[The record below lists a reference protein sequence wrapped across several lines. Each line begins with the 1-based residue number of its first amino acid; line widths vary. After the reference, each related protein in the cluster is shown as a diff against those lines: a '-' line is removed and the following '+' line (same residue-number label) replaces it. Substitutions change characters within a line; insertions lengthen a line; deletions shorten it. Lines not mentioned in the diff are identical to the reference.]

1 MRVRAREPD
10 LALAEHRHYNAK
22 RDGGPGGVSMRS
34 LPTEVFFEERRA
46 IYELEQLTES
56 PASERPIT
64 VREINRPG
72 MCLTG
77 FTANFLH
84 DRIQILGETEIHYLR
99 TLPGPELERAV
110 DTLFQFPLVCI
121 IVSKKLDP
129 PPYLIQ
135 KANEH
140 RVPIFRT
147 PMSTTPFIHSITEY
161 LTVYFAPRD
170 ALHASLV
177 DVYGVGLLFTGR
189 SGIGK
194 SETALDL
201 VERGHRLVADDVV
214 EVFKKGEE
222 VLIGAGRKLLEH
234 CMEIRGIGI
243 IDVREI
249 FGIRAIRIQK
259 RIEVVVRL
267 EEWQGDRE
275 YDRHGLTRATTHI
288 LGVAIPTVVIPIY
301 PGKNITVL
309 AEVVSLDHMLRTY
322 GFSAAENLQQRVL
335 QNSKVRARLE
345 EYLKNDEE

>member
-1 MRVRAREPD
+1 MRA
-10 LALAEHRHYNAK
+10 
-22 RDGGPGGVSMRS
+22 
-34 LPTEVFFEERRA
+34 LPTEVFFEERRGV
-46 IYELEQLTES
+46 YELELLSDS
-56 PASERPIT
+56 PVSERPIT

-84 DRIQILGETEIHYLR
+84 DRVQILGETEIHYLR
-99 TLPGPELERAV
+99 TLAPADQERAI

-121 IVSKKLDP
+121 IISKKLDV
-129 PPYLIQ
+129 PPYLLR
-135 KANEH
+135 KANDR
-140 RVPIFRT
+140 RVPVFRT
-147 PMSTTPFIHSITEY
+147 PLSTTPFIHALTEY
-161 LTVYFAPRD
+161 LTVTFAPRD

-194 SETALDL
+194 SETALDC

-214 EVFKKGEE
+214 EVFKKGED
-222 VLIGAGRKLLEH
+222 VLIGTGRKLLEH

-267 EEWQGDRE
+267 EEWSSDRD
-275 YDRHGLTRATTHI
+275 YDRHGLERETTHI
-288 LGVAIPTVVIPIY
+288 LGVPIPTVVIPIY

-322 GFSAAENLQQRVL
+322 GFNAAENLQARVL
-335 QNSKVRARLE
+335 QSSRTRTQLDD
-345 EYLKNDEE
+345 YLRNDEE

>member
-1 MRVRAREPD
+1 MRVLPVSTFYEEKRHVYD
-10 LALAEHRHYNAK
+10 LELLTASAESA
-22 RDGGPGGVSMRS
+22 
-34 LPTEVFFEERRA
+34 
-46 IYELEQLTES
+46 
-56 PASERPIT
+56 RPIS

-77 FTANFLH
+77 FTTNFLH
-84 DRIQILGETEIHYLR
+84 DRIQILGETEIHYLQ
-99 TLPGPELERAV
+99 TLAPADLEHAI

-121 IVSKKLDP
+121 ILCKKLEP
-129 PPYLIQ
+129 PRYLIQ
-135 KANEH
+135 KGNER
-140 RVPIFRT
+140 RVPVFRT
-147 PMSTTPFIHSITEY
+147 PQSTTPFIHSLTEY
-161 LTVYFAPRD
+161 LTVYFAARD
-170 ALHASLV
+170 SLHASLV
-177 DVYGVGLLFTGR
+177 DVYGVGLLFMGR

-214 EVFKKGEE
+214 EVVKKGEE
-222 VLIGAGRKLLEH
+222 VLIGTGRKMLEH

-267 EEWQGDRE
+267 EEWRSDRD
-275 YDRHGLTRATTHI
+275 YDRHGLEREPTHI
-288 LGVAIPTVVIPIY
+288 LGVPIPTVVIPIY

-322 GFSAAENLQQRVL
+322 GFNAAENLQQRIL
-335 QNSKVRARLE
+335 QNARIRAQLE
-345 EYLKNDEE
+345 EYLQNDEE

>member
-1 MRVRAREPD
+1 MRVLPVGTFFQEKRHAYD
-10 LALAEHRHYNAK
+10 L
-22 RDGGPGGVSMRS
+22 
-34 LPTEVFFEERRA
+34 
-46 IYELEQLTES
+46 ELLSASPES
-56 PASERPIT
+56 ARPIT

-77 FTANFLH
+77 FTGNFLH
-84 DRIQILGETEIHYLR
+84 DRIQILGETEIHYLQ
-99 TLPGPELERAV
+99 TLVASEVERAI

-121 IVSKKLDP
+121 IICKKLEP
-129 PPYLIQ
+129 PRYLVE
-135 KANEH
+135 KAEAH
-140 RVPIFRT
+140 RVPVFRT
-147 PMSTTPFIHSITEY
+147 PQSTTPFIHSLTEY
-161 LTVYFAPRD
+161 LTVLFAPRD
-170 ALHASLV
+170 SLHASLV
-177 DVYGVGLLFTGR
+177 DVYGVGLLFLGR

-214 EVFKKGEE
+214 EVVKKGED
-222 VLIGAGRKLLEH
+222 VLMGTGRKLLEH

-259 RIEVVVRL
+259 RIELVVRL
-267 EEWQGDRE
+267 EEWRSDRD
-275 YDRHGLTRATTHI
+275 YDRHGLERETTHI
-288 LGVAIPTVVIPIY
+288 LGVPIPTVVIPIY

-335 QNSKVRARLE
+335 QDARIRAKLG
-345 EYLKNDEE
+345 EYLQNDEE